1 MNPEN
6 AVQAMK
12 VNCPVKIVFVELT
25 DPPLPVEHLEGYS
38 SLRVLARFRG
48 APLGWVELPVIDGRC
63 TAAAVRR
70 KILERYRTQIVT
82 YALEDDLGRRGF
94 SPERGAAGL
103 LDDKPEVPEDEWPL
117 VTVAVCTRDR
127 TEDLGLCLDSLLR
140 LRYPRLEILVV
151 DNAPGSEATL
161 ELVDAH
167 YPEVRYVREDRPGL
181 DWARNR
187 AAMEA
192 RGEIVA
198 YTDDDV
204 VVDQDWVA
212 ALARVFVD
220 SSEVMA
226 VTGLV
231 VPYEIETEAQALFE
245 HYGGFGRG
253 FTRRWVVAEDRGG
266 RLVTPPGTGQYGTG
280 ANMAFRRSVFEKVGS
295 FDPALDVGTVT
306 NGGGDLEMFY
316 RVLKEGCMLAYE
328 PRAIVRH
335 RHRRDYHR
343 LRDQIRN
350 NGIGFYSFLMRTA
363 AAYQEDRLSIL
374 LFGCWW
380 YWYWSVKR
388 LLRSYF
394 HPQRLPRDLIWVELF
409 GSWIGLTRYFRAR
422 KTAAGIEASFP
433 DDGNPGAL
441 PRTPSART
449 PRTYGGTGVRSVD
462 IERPIAS
469 IPDVGQYEHVDVYLH
484 ARGRLLGMVGLKT
497 NGRPIGA
504 MRLAQA
510 VAERLGHSLLAERFD
525 AGTDMFWAEAMVE
538 LDRRFLPPEEDRS
551 PSPADLAVDI
561 VVATYD
567 RPDDLRTCLGS
578 LTRQES
584 DVPMRII
591 VVDNHP
597 ASGLT
602 PPVVSEFP
610 EVELIREDRKGS
622 SAARNAAV
630 VDAKADIVLT
640 IDDDVVAPPDW
651 VSKMVAPFA
660 RNDVMIVTGNILP
673 YELGTPAQRLF
684 EKYGGLS
691 RGFIR
696 GEFGLDWYESFRLN
710 AVPTWRL
717 GATANAA
724 FRSILFADRDVGMFN
739 EMLGAGV
746 PTGCSEDTF
755 LFYKALRKG
764 HTIVYEPSAYVWH
777 KHRREMKSLYG
788 QIYNYSKGH
797 VAYHL
802 MVFMHHRDFR
812 SLFNVVVTL
821 PLWHMYNLKRYL
833 TSKLF
838 MKSEA
843 YYPLKMIAWE
853 VLGNLAGPWALFK
866 SWRLVRSTGQGAS
879 RPETER
885 VVLAQAASPVQ
896 KAQDQHFLQ

>member
-1 MNPEN
+1 
-6 AVQAMK
+6 MK
-12 VNCPVKIVFVELT
+12 VNCPVKIVDVELT
-25 DPPLPVEHLEGYS
+25 DPPQPVEHLEGYS

-48 APLGWVELPVIDGRC
+48 APLGWVELPVLDGHC
-63 TAAAVRR
+63 MAAAVRR

-82 YALEDDLGRRGF
+82 YALEDDLARSGF
-94 SPERGAAGL
+94 SQERGVAGL
-103 LDDKPEVPEDEWPL
+103 LDGKPAVLEDEWPL

-127 TEDLGLCLDSLLR
+127 TEDLGMCLDSLLR

-151 DNAPGSEATL
+151 DNAPRSEATL

-187 AAMEA
+187 AALEA

-204 VVDQDWVA
+204 VVDPDWVA
-212 ALARVFVD
+212 ALASVFVD
-220 SSEVMA
+220 SPDVMA

-280 ANMAFRRSVFEKVGS
+280 ANMAFRRNVFEKVGH

-316 RVLKEGCMLAYE
+316 RVLKEGCMLVYE

-335 RHRRDYHR
+335 RHRRDYPR

-350 NGIGFYSFLMRTA
+350 NGIGFYSFLVRTA
-363 AAYQEDRLSIL
+363 KAYPEDRLGVL
-374 LFGCWW
+374 LFGVWW
-380 YWYWSVKR
+380 YWSWSVKR
-388 LLRSYF
+388 LLRSF
-394 HPQRLPRDLIWVELF
+394 WHPQRLPRDLIWVELF
-409 GSWIGLTRYFRAR
+409 GSWVGLTRYFRAR
-422 KTAAGIEASFP
+422 KRAAGIESSFP
-433 DDGNPGAL
+433 VDRDSRARS
-441 PRTPSART
+441 RTASTPK
-449 PRTYGGTGVRSVD
+449 PRTYGGTAVRSVD
-462 IERPIAS
+462 VERPVAPIS
-469 IPDVGQYEHVDVYLH
+469 DVEQYEHVDVYLH
-484 ARGRLLGMVGLKT
+484 ARGRLLGKVGLKT

-504 MRLAQA
+504 LRLAQA
-510 VAERLGHSLLAERFD
+510 VAERLGHTLLAEEFY
-525 AGTDMFWAEAMVE
+525 AGIDMFWAEAMVY
-538 LDRRFLPPEEDRS
+538 LDRRFLPPEENRT
-551 PSPADLAVDI
+551 PIPANIAVAV

-567 RPDDLRTCLGS
+567 RPDDLRVCLGS
-578 LTRQES
+578 LARQEA
-584 DVPMRII
+584 DVPVRII

-610 EVELIREDRKGS
+610 DVELIREERKGS
-622 SAARNAAV
+622 SSARNAAIV
-630 VDAKADIVLT
+630 HAGADIVLT

-651 VSKMVAPFA
+651 VSKMVKPFA
-660 RNDVMIVTGNILP
+660 RMDVMIVTGNILP
-673 YELGTPAQRLF
+673 FELGTPAQQLF

-691 RGFIR
+691 RGFVR
-696 GEFGLDWYESFRLN
+696 GEFGMDWYESFRLS

-724 FRSILFADRDVGMFN
+724 FRSSLFTDKDVGMFN

-777 KHRREMKSLYG
+777 KHRREMRALYG

-812 SLFNVVVTL
+812 SLFNVAVTL
-821 PLWHMYNLKRYL
+821 PLWHMFNLKRYL
-833 TSKLF
+833 ASKVF
-838 MKSEA
+838 RKAEV
-843 YYPLKMIAWE
+843 YYPLKMIVWE

-866 SWRLVRSTGQGAS
+866 SWRLARSTGQRAS
-879 RPETER
+879 GNETER
-885 VVLAQAASPVQ
+885 VFLAQAAPSVQ